1 MRIGLMGGTFD
12 PPHLGHVIPVEEAAA
27 QFSLDRVLYIPA
39 HIPPH
44 KYRPDLTDP
53 FHRCAMVALALQR
66 YPAFLLSSFELLQAG
81 VSFTIETV
89 RHFKA
94 KLAQEDELFFV
105 MGSDSFLE
113 FHTWKDYE
121 KLIHLCRFIII
132 KRGTNESELKENLE
146 QLERSLQL
154 DLTGIIL
161 FAHAAELPISSSEIR
176 AQIADG
182 RSVSSMLAP
191 EVEAYIRKHSLYQ
204 RR

>member
-12 PPHLGHVIPVEEAAA
+12 PPHLGHVVPVEAAAA

-53 FHRCAMVALALQR
+53 FHRCAMVALALQG
-66 YPAFLLSSFELLQAG
+66 YPAFLLSSFELLQAT
-81 VSFTIETV
+81 VSFSIETV
-89 RHFKA
+89 RHFKSG
-94 KLAQEDELFFV
+94 LREEDELFFL

-113 FHTWKDYE
+113 FRTWKDYE

-132 KRGTNESELKENLE
+132 SRGTSERELKENLE

-154 DLTGIIL
+154 DLTGIFL
-161 FAHAAELPISSSEIR
+161 FARTVELPISSTEIR
-176 AQIADG
+176 SAIAGG
-182 RSVSSMLAP
+182 RGVSSMLAP